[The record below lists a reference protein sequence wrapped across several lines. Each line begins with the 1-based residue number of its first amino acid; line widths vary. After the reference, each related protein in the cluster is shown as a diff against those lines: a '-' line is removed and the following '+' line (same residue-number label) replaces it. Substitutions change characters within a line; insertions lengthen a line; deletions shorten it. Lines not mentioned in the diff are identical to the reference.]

1 MTFGE
6 KVKAE
11 RKKLNLSQDELATK
25 VEVSRRTITSWETDK
40 ALPRTRK
47 IYESLADSLQVPVSY
62 LINEDEAFMIE
73 AGERYGSRG
82 KKDAEELISAV
93 TGMFAGGEMAE
104 EDMEAMMF
112 AIQQAYWDAKQKNKK
127 YAPKGTKKKSE

>member
-11 RKKLNLSQDELATK
+11 RKKLNLSQDELAAK

-93 TGMFAGGEMAE
+93 TGMFAGCEMAE